1 MALKGSQVS
10 LRGRKHFDGRLPM
23 GVRDFVYRDLESSE
37 HSRVEWGRWPLWE
50 VGLEPLL
57 CIQIPL
63 TYH

>member
-1 MALKGSQVS
+1 
-10 LRGRKHFDGRLPM
+10 M